1 MKIVKE
7 CKLGSQVLKIE
18 TGNIAK
24 QADGSVLVSLGDTIV
39 MVTVV
44 FKKDVNPEQDFFPL
58 TVDYQ
63 EKFYAGGRIPGGFF
77 KREGRPSEKE
87 ILTCRLI
94 DRPLRPLFPKG
105 FFNDV
110 QIIVNTLSIDPEISP
125 DIPAI
130 IGASAAVSISGLP
143 FDLPIGASRIGIID
157 NDLVLNPTK
166 SQLEN
171 STLDLVIAGTSDAI
185 LMVESGANELS
196 EEKMLEALVFG
207 HESFKPVIELIDQL
221 KKEVSIEKYELPVIE
236 NSFELPSDLKNTFE
250 NKISEAYTEANKKI
264 RNANLKNL
272 YIEFDSKVK
281 ELIDDLDDT
290 NTHKIFHDI
299 ESQIVRSK
307 VLNGERRIDGRDTR
321 TVRDISIESG
331 FLPRVHGSAL
341 FTRGETQAIVATTL
355 GTSRDE
361 QMIDSVEGE
370 FSDSFMLHY
379 NFPPFSTG
387 ETGRVG
393 TPKRREIGHG
403 RLAKRALIPV
413 LPSKDDF
420 AYTIR
425 IVSEITESNGSS
437 SMASVCGG
445 CLSMLDA
452 GVPLKNHVAGVAMGL
467 VKDGNKFA
475 ILTDILG
482 DEDHLGDMDFKVAG
496 TENGITALQMDIKIA
511 GINKEILSVALDQAK
526 EGRMHILS
534 KMKEALPSK
543 RADVS
548 DFAPRMIKLSIK
560 PEKIRDVIGKGGSVI
575 KKLIEDT
582 GAQIDIT
589 DDGSVTISSVS
600 LNSAQLAKT
609 KIEEITADVE
619 VGKIYDGKV
628 NKLLDFGAIV
638 SILPGRDGLLHIS
651 QIAEERVENVSDYLK
666 EGQSVTVKVIE
677 TDDKGRIRL
686 SMKALN

>member
-1 MKIVKE
+1 M
-7 CKLGSQVLKIE
+7 
-18 TGNIAK
+18 
-24 QADGSVLVSLGDTIV
+24 
-39 MVTVV
+39 
-44 FKKDVNPEQDFFPL
+44 
-58 TVDYQ
+58 
-63 EKFYAGGRIPGGFF
+63 
-77 KREGRPSEKE
+77 
-87 ILTCRLI
+87 
-94 DRPLRPLFPKG
+94 
-105 FFNDV
+105 
-110 QIIVNTLSIDPEISP
+110 
-125 DIPAI
+125 
-130 IGASAAVSISGLP
+130 
-143 FDLPIGASRIGIID
+143 
-157 NDLVLNPTK
+157 
-166 SQLEN
+166 
-171 STLDLVIAGTSDAI
+171 
-185 LMVESGANELS
+185 
-196 EEKMLEALVFG
+196 
-207 HESFKPVIELIDQL
+207 
-221 KKEVSIEKYELPVIE
+221 
-236 NSFELPSDLKNTFE
+236 
-250 NKISEAYTEANKKI
+250 
-264 RNANLKNL
+264 
-272 YIEFDSKVK
+272 
-281 ELIDDLDDT
+281 
-290 NTHKIFHDI
+290 
-299 ESQIVRSK
+299 
-307 VLNGERRIDGRDTR
+307 
-321 TVRDISIESG
+321 
-331 FLPRVHGSAL
+331 
-341 FTRGETQAIVATTL
+341 
-355 GTSRDE
+355 
-361 QMIDSVEGE
+361 
-370 FSDSFMLHY
+370 
-379 NFPPFSTG
+379 
-387 ETGRVG
+387 
-393 TPKRREIGHG
+393 
-403 RLAKRALIPV
+403 PV

-619 VGKIYDGKV
+619 VGKIYEGKV